1 MPTGYKYVERDAQ
14 DTQINWAEVGANFS
28 GMLQE
33 ENRVR
38 EEKKDALDEQARAYQ
53 SSLNSIPTGQN
64 TQLNDAALNFAADLQ
79 EQALMLNKNLK
90 AGLLSPRDYTR

>member
-33 ENRVR
+33 GKEGCFR
-38 EEKKDALDEQARAYQ
+38 
-53 SSLNSIPTGQN
+53 
-64 TQLNDAALNFAADLQ
+64 
-79 EQALMLNKNLK
+79 
-90 AGLLSPRDYTR
+90 